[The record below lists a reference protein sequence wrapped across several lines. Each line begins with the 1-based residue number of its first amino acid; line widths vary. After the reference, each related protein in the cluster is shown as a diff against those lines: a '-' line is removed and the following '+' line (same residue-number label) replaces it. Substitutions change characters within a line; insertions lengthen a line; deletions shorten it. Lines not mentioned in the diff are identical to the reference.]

1 MNKIM
6 NFFKNNFKIIIYF
19 FCIGFIVNSI
29 PMTLNIIENRK
40 KEKLKLLEIE
50 TLRNQK
56 KDICKKKSD
65 YLKFIEMGFKETAKK
80 RFISCME
87 NSNLIR

>member
-29 PMTLNIIENRK
+29 PMTLSIIENRK

-56 KDICKKKSD
+56 KEICKIKSD
-65 YLKFIEMGFKETAKK
+65 YLKFIKMGFKETAKK
-80 RFISCME
+80 RLISCIE
-87 NSNLIR
+87 NSDLIR

>member
-1 MNKIM
+1 M

-56 KDICKKKSD
+56 KI
-65 YLKFIEMGFKETAKK
+65 FVKK
-80 RFISCME
+80 RATT
-87 NSNLIR
+87 